1 MSDVKLIS
9 AGPHFAR
16 RWVII
21 NEHDYFWDGNLWIPE
36 KEKALKFHD
45 RAEAENQIFEFNN
58 HPLKKFNMWKYEGVV
73 EVETF
78 SMEKPD
84 LDELIKHMWGTHL
97 LEFFH
102 DDQGPNG
109 AWILP
114 FIKWDTL
121 REGEQH

>member
-1 MSDVKLIS
+1 MTMSDVNMIS
-9 AGPHFAR
+9 VGPEYAT
-16 RWVII
+16 RWII
-21 NEHDYFWDGNLWIPE
+21 KNEHDYYWNGTMWIPE

-45 RAEAENQIFEFNN
+45 RAEAENQIFEFENN
-58 HPLKKFNMWKYEGVV
+58 PLKKFNMWKYEGVV

-97 LEFFH
+97 LDFFH

-121 REGEQH
+121 REW